1 MTTYILLR
9 HHTGSNKIIINKKGG
24 WYVMYC
30 ALWGSQLFQLII
42 INHFSFFSLLSLLK
56 RSLSTYCCCEQN
68 PTMTKITQIDDRS
81 ATIAWSPIQS
91 HADIVALG
99 AKVRE
104 GGRGFCGFFK
114 MSLQCSREGS
124 AQDSYLVLNV

>member
-1 MTTYILLR
+1 
-9 HHTGSNKIIINKKGG
+9 
-24 WYVMYC
+24 
-30 ALWGSQLFQLII
+30 
-42 INHFSFFSLLSLLK
+42 
-56 RSLSTYCCCEQN
+56 
-68 PTMTKITQIDDRS
+68 MTKITQIDDRS